1 MGTGLVRI
9 WMMVTVWDE
18 NAQDWN
24 NQDGDRDD
32 KNQQGGDK
40 KDGDRMAWL

>member
-1 MGTGLVRI
+1 MGTGQVRI
-9 WMMVTVWDE
+9 WMMGRVWDE

-40 KDGDRMAWL
+40 TDGDRMA